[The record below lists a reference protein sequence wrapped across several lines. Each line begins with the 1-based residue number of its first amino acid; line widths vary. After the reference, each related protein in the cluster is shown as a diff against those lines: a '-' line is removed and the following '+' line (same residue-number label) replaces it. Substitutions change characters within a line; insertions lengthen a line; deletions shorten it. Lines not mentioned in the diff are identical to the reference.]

1 MNEKDLKND
10 KIEHL
15 LKRAH
20 PSELSPLLKERITTE
35 ARKAWNQTS
44 LEIPWQIPIRRLVAS
59 AAAAVLIISIANFSS
74 DHTLERWLLGDALVT
89 KKQLPDL
96 ETLPEM
102 PYSSFGR
109 HLISVNRKP
118 SLTDTSALHNH
129 SERVRQ
135 VLNEMQQN
143 GASNQPAPDG
153 GRSRLFP
160 SQPVSDSYS

>member
-1 MNEKDLKND
+1 MNEKDLEND

-20 PSELSPLLKERITTE
+20 IPEPSPLLKERITAE

-44 LEIPWQIPIRRLVAS
+44 LEMPWQIPIRRLAAS

-74 DHTLERWLLGDALVT
+74 DYALERWGPGDVRTT
-89 KKQLPDL
+89 KEQLPDL
-96 ETLPEM
+96 EILPDM
-102 PYSSFGR
+102 PYRPFVR
-109 HLISVNRKP
+109 HMVSVNRRP
-118 SLTDTSALHNH
+118 SITDASALRNYT
-129 SERVRQ
+129 ERVRQ

-143 GASNQPAPDG
+143 GASNEQVPDG

-160 SQPVSDSYS
+160 AQPDSDLYS

>member
-1 MNEKDLKND
+1 MNEKDLEND

-20 PSELSPLLKERITTE
+20 IPEPSPLLKERITAE

-44 LEIPWQIPIRRLVAS
+44 LEMPWQIPIRRLAAS

-74 DHTLERWLLGDALVT
+74 DHALERWGPGDIMAT
-89 KKQLPDL
+89 REQLPDL
-96 ETLPEM
+96 EILPDM
-102 PYSSFGR
+102 PYRPFVR
-109 HLISVNRKP
+109 HLASVNRRP
-118 SLTDTSALHNH
+118 SMTDDSALRNYA
-129 SERVRQ
+129 EKLRQ

-143 GASNQPAPDG
+143 GVSNQPVPNG

-160 SQPVSDSYS
+160 AQPGSDSYS